1 MGRLVKSQ
9 VASIDKIFALLEP
22 LVVSNGEGSSG
33 SCITDFALAQG
44 WGEINEN
51 PVIKAK
57 ILVTLGYA
65 VNAVSYTILK
75 LLEDSSSSQ
84 SLVKDHPVMK
94 ELERMRIYM
103 KKIAEIE
110 RKPVRSTT
118 VNSAA
123 AARFVRSALFDP
135 KNRKNDEGDGEGD
148 EDEKEKRLNLNL
160 NLNLMMLTRKKLSK
174 ASRFNVVILLVLNSM

>member
-1 MGRLVKSQ
+1 MSDVEKLVKSQ

-22 LVVSNGEGSSG
+22 LVVSNGQGTSS
-33 SCITDFALAQG
+33 ITDFAMTQG

-57 ILVTLGYA
+57 LLVTLGYA

-75 LLEDSSSSQ
+75 LLEDSSSGQ
-84 SLVKDHPVMK
+84 STVKDHPVMK

-103 KKIAEIE
+103 KKISEIE
-110 RKPVRSTT
+110 KKPVRSTT

-123 AARFVRSALFDP
+123 AARVIRGALFDP
-135 KNRKNDEGDGEGD
+135 NNRKNDDNDKEEEKE
-148 EDEKEKRLNLNL
+148 EDEE
-160 NLNLMMLTRKKLSK
+160 TESDDEIKK
-174 ASRFNVVILLVLNSM
+174 VVKSTYNCVKFQS